1 MFEIQLRRN
10 KMSKGKNIALE
21 NRGLF
26 LRDKLIRKDKIPCP
40 ILIEKQE
47 ITLQHATCNLLFPHL
62 VEWQYILRKKTHSTE
77 YLIYCKN
84 SSINSPNPLECEL
97 DGMLLLKYVYI

>member
-10 KMSKGKNIALE
+10 KMSKGKNIAL
-21 NRGLF
+21 
-26 LRDKLIRKDKIPCP
+26 KDKIPCP

-62 VEWQYILRKKTHSTE
+62 VEWQYLEEKKPT
-77 YLIYCKN
+77 
-84 SSINSPNPLECEL
+84 
-97 DGMLLLKYVYI
+97 LLNI